1 MAIDIKSLKSE
12 MSFPQS
18 EKTAKSKE
26 MLSFLSKD
34 IKLWGKGLKDK
45 KKEAFYSELSILL
58 SSGIDIRSTLDI
70 IVEEQ
75 KAGDDK
81 ELFQRIKNDVVAG
94 LSLSDSI
101 NKSNKFTAYEFYSV
115 KIGEESGRLKEVLD
129 DLASYYTKK
138 IKQRRQL
145 SSALTYPILVM
156 ITAILA
162 VIFMMTFIVPMFM
175 DVFKRFNGE
184 MPGLT
189 RVIISISVFIK
200 SYLWIFLLLSIIV
213 SILLMSMRKK
223 EFFRAKSS
231 SLMLKLPFFG
241 ELIQKMYITRF
252 CQSMSLLLGAKTP
265 MLKSLELVRNMI
277 SFYPFERII
286 DIMKSDILHGKLL
299 NESMS
304 RFTLFDSR
312 IISLVRVAEEVNQLD
327 VIFSKLNNQYND
339 ELEHNISMLSSLL
352 EPIMIIFVGVLVSI
366 ILIAMYLPMFQLS
379 SSIY

>member
-1 MAIDIKSLKSE
+1 
-12 MSFPQS
+12 
-18 EKTAKSKE
+18 
-26 MLSFLSKD
+26 
-34 IKLWGKGLKDK
+34 
-45 KKEAFYSELSILL
+45 
-58 SSGIDIRSTLDI
+58 
-70 IVEEQ
+70 
-75 KAGDDK
+75 
-81 ELFQRIKNDVVAG
+81 
-94 LSLSDSI
+94 
-101 NKSNKFTAYEFYSV
+101 
-115 KIGEESGRLKEVLD
+115 
-129 DLASYYTKK
+129 
-138 IKQRRQL
+138 
-145 SSALTYPILVM
+145 
-156 ITAILA
+156 
-162 VIFMMTFIVPMFM
+162 
-175 DVFKRFNGE
+175 
-184 MPGLT
+184 
-189 RVIISISVFIK
+189 
-200 SYLWIFLLLSIIV
+200 
-213 SILLMSMRKK
+213 MSMRKK